1 MIKRNT
7 RVYHKGGGY
16 QIFKGF
22 VNKFQGGTF
31 FLYFITF
38 VLKEF
43 C

>member
-7 RVYHKGGGY
+7 RVHHDGGIY

-22 VNKFQGGTF
+22 VSKFQGGTF
-31 FLYFITF
+31 FLYCITF
-38 VLKEF
+38 LLKEF